1 MRSNS
6 NNLNRQSNK
15 RFTQYFLSINKRA
28 GINLYFLRMK
38 LRNRAF
44 ANPLIGLKQLGI
56 NKISLRNKH
65 TIAPI
70 LKNRQRR
77 MLLHSS
83 TPSSSSTSHIS
94 IIEHKR
100 SILLPRFRIILRS
113 FTRRMTWLL
122 IRRRSMILLI
132 IIFSAR
138 LKGLLSLSL

>member
-70 LKNRQRR
+70 LKNRKRR

-83 TPSSSSTSHIS
+83 STSYIS

-138 LKGLLSLSL
+138 LKGLLSQSL